1 MTMALFTARD
11 RIAIAVIC
19 ALILAGWGVR
29 LMLDR
34 DRSGDIHLIR
44 GAVSVPSAAVGKPDS
59 FLPVP
64 AAPALSTAPAAIDIN
79 RAAAAELENLPGIG
93 PVKAAAIIEHRTRNG
108 PFRTPADIVKVTGI
122 GPKTYER
129 IALLITGGGGVK

>member
-1 MTMALFTARD
+1 MALFTARD

-19 ALILAGWGVR
+19 TLILAGWGVR

-34 DRSGDIHLIR
+34 DRSGDIRLIR
-44 GAVSVPSAAVGKPDS
+44 GAVPVPPAAVGKPDS
-59 FLPVP
+59 VLPVP

-129 IALLITGGGGVK
+129 IAPLITAGGGVK